1 MNCKGYVKATNK
13 SLKSYE
19 PNKPTLYI
27 IYLGANSLYGQSMMQ
42 ICPTNLLDWVN
53 QRHFNLNE
61 NSNNS
66 PTVFFLEVDLR
77 YPNKFYDL
85 YNNYPL
91 EGKKLGKE
99 RICYP
104 TSNYKSWKTIIFLM
118 VKIKNLF
125 PI

>member
-1 MNCKGYVKATNK
+1 
-13 SLKSYE
+13 
-19 PNKPTLYI
+19 
-27 IYLGANSLYGQSMMQ
+27 MMQ

-61 NSNNS
+61 NSNNG
-66 PTVFFLEVDLR
+66 PIVFFLEVDLH

-91 EGKKLGKE
+91 EGKKLGKK

-104 TSNYKSWKTIIFLM
+104 TSNYKSWKTITFLM
-118 VKIKNLF
+118 AKIKNLF